1 MSELDDDRVDAAV
14 GAVQADAPQ
23 MSEASFQATRARVL
37 AATADN
43 VVPLRRRRALL
54 VGAAAAVAAV
64 IGIAV
69 IPGSPDSPA
78 PYVSAAPVL
87 NQAADVT
94 IGSASDPVVG
104 PGQYLLVQ
112 EDQWTGGPYE
122 STWPADYAYLA
133 EVRTDIW
140 IPADRSKP
148 WKRVVTVNPEPKML
162 YGDESKARA
171 NLADWRKASE
181 GTTVADGGDF
191 DHYPGGPEAAATL
204 GNPTPKYLAGLPTD
218 PKQLYDALERGQG
231 PDFAGTDERL
241 LEAAGAGLA
250 SGLMPAEFRARL
262 YRALTYIKGLEVV
275 DQVANLDGKKGVA
288 LGLRAGYPGGDTKN
302 VETQLIIDPASGQ
315 FIGER
320 EVAMQD
326 FDGVHT
332 GTVLSYSSVTSKVV
346 DHN

>member
-14 GAVQADAPQ
+14 GAVRSDAPQ

-54 VGAAAAVAAV
+54 IGAAAAVATV

-69 IPGSPDSPA
+69 MPGSPDSPA

-87 NQAADVT
+87 NKAADVT
-94 IGSASDPVVG
+94 IGSAPDPVVG
-104 PGQYLLVQ
+104 AGQYLLVQ
-112 EDQWTGGPYE
+112 RDQWTGGPYE

-140 IPADRSKP
+140 IPADRSKS
-148 WKRVVTVNPEPKML
+148 WKRVVTVSPDPKML
-162 YGDESKARA
+162 YGDEAKARA
-171 NLADWRKASE
+171 NLAEWRKAWD

-191 DHYPGGPEAAATL
+191 YHYPGGPEAAANL
-204 GNPTPKYLAGLPTD
+204 GSPTPKYLAGLPAD
-218 PKQLYDALERGQG
+218 PKQLYDALEREQR

-250 SGLMPAEFRARL
+250 SGLMPTEFRARL

-302 VETQLIIDPASGQ
+302 VETQLIIDPATGQ